1 MAPAAASA
9 TQIYVSADSLSNGY
23 DMVTFAPVDPSQ
35 PQWSGG
41 TDNTG
46 QQMLTANPGTTY
58 NGSQLFNTYA
68 WCVDVFDN
76 IYLGGDSIVY
86 NLQPLNVPNAGEI
99 AKVAMWGDEQLA
111 KGPNELISAAVQAE
125 IWELEYN
132 VTVSAATDPW
142 DNDVTSE
149 LETEVTA
156 INDMF
161 SDPLSPALDP
171 TICWRA
177 ILSAAGGLSPCSR
190 QCPNPPVWACF
201 ASAFLP
207 CSASGALA
215 ALADIGAVSG

>member
-1 MAPAAASA
+1 
-9 TQIYVSADSLSNGY
+9 
-23 DMVTFAPVDPSQ
+23 
-35 PQWSGG
+35 
-41 TDNTG
+41 
-46 QQMLTANPGTTY
+46 MLTANPGTTY

-161 SDPLSPALDP
+161 SDPLSPGAGPDYLLAGNFVGGG
-171 TICWRA
+171 RA
-177 ILSAAGGLSPCSR
+177 QSLFTPVPEPAGMGLLC
-190 QCPNPPVWACF
+190 VG
-201 ASAFLP
+201 L
-207 CSASGALA
+207 LA
-215 ALADIGAVSG
+215 MLGIRRIGRPG